1 MKPMQK
7 SLVTDELL
15 RKPLSIR
22 GDRLFIED
30 CDTVALAEQ
39 FGTPLY
45 VVSESQ
51 LRDNVR
57 NWQTTFEEHWHDGP
71 VRLYPSLKAN
81 PVIAVRRI
89 LTGEDT
95 GCDIFGP
102 GELECAIRAGVTGA
116 DLSVNGS
123 IKNRALVRKA
133 LEHGA
138 RIILDS
144 PRELELCE
152 AEAAALGVTAK
163 VLLRLKPDIRALK
176 LESDFAPG
184 MQVSYLTQIIKYG
197 IPTKEVLEMATR
209 FRDLN
214 NVETVGVHVHMGRH
228 SKQPAVWEAWV
239 RACVKLTREVSDVMG
254 GWTPSCVD
262 VGGGFPSPLDHD
274 PDVAVIDY
282 ETPPLEVFASTVGNA
297 LHMALIKDGF
307 DPDGIR
313 LELEPGRGI
322 HADTGIHLSSV
333 VNVKAENVGMD
344 YRWAEIDTAETFLDG
359 HGFNLERPIYD
370 YFIANKMAAENAA
383 LYDIVGQT
391 CNAEILTHQLPAP
404 SLVRGDVIAFLNT
417 GAYGEPNAANFNAL
431 PRPGTLLVNGENAAV
446 VRRAETVDDV
456 FARDAMPGWLSD

>member
-1 MKPMQK
+1 MQK

-15 RKPLSIR
+15 RPPLKIR

-45 VVSESQ
+45 VVSESH

-57 NWQTTFEEHWHDGP
+57 HWQTTFEEHWRDGP

-89 LTGEDT
+89 LAEEDT

-102 GELECAIRAGVTGA
+102 GELECAIRAGVSGE

-123 IKNRALVRKA
+123 IKDRPLIRKA

-144 PRELELCE
+144 PRELDLCEEE
-152 AEAAALGVTAK
+152 AEALGTTAK
-163 VLLRLKPDIRALK
+163 VLMRLKPDIRSLK

-197 IPTKEVLEMATR
+197 IPTKEVLEMAAR
-209 FRDLN
+209 IKDLDH
-214 NVETVGVHVHMGRH
+214 VDPVGVHVHMGRH
-228 SKQPAVWEAWV
+228 SKRPIVWENWV
-239 RACVKLTREVSDVMG
+239 RACVSLTREVSNVMG
-254 GWTPSCVD
+254 GWTPACID

-274 PDVAVIDY
+274 PDVAVVDY

-297 LHMALIKDGF
+297 LHASLIEHGF
-307 DPDGIR
+307 DPDGVR

-322 HADTGIHLSSV
+322 HADTGIHLASVINVKEEDVGMSGRYTTTSSRTRWRQRTSPFTTSSV
-333 VNVKAENVGMD
+333 
-344 YRWAEIDTAETFLDG
+344 
-359 HGFNLERPIYD
+359 RP
-370 YFIANKMAAENAA
+370 A
-383 LYDIVGQT
+383 
-391 CNAEILTHQLPAP
+391 
-404 SLVRGDVIAFLNT
+404 
-417 GAYGEPNAANFNAL
+417 
-431 PRPGTLLVNGENAAV
+431 TL
-446 VRRAETVDDV
+446 R
-456 FARDAMPGWLSD
+456 S

>member
-1 MKPMQK
+1 MQK

-15 RKPLSIR
+15 REPLSIR

-45 VVSESQ
+45 VISESH

-57 NWQTTFEEHWHDGP
+57 HWQTTFEEHWRDGP

-81 PVIAVRRI
+81 PVIAIRRI
-89 LTGEDT
+89 LADENT

-102 GELECAIRAGVTGA
+102 GELECAIRAGVTGE

-123 IKNRALVRKA
+123 IKNRALIRKA

-144 PRELELCE
+144 PRELDLCE
-152 AEAAALGVTAK
+152 EEAAALGVTAK
-163 VLLRLKPDIRALK
+163 VLLRLKPDIGALK

-184 MQVSYLTQIIKYG
+184 MQVSFLTQIIKYG
-197 IPTKEVLEMATR
+197 LPTKEALEMATR

-214 NVETVGVHVHMGRH
+214 NVEAVGVHVHMGRH
-228 SKQPAVWEAWV
+228 SKQPALWEAWV
-239 RACVKLTREVSDVMG
+239 HACVKLTREISDAMG
-254 GWTPSCVD
+254 GWTPACID

-297 LHMALIKDGF
+297 LHTALVEYGF
-307 DPDGIR
+307 DPEGIR

-322 HADTGIHLSSV
+322 HADTGIHLASV
-333 VNVKAENVGMD
+333 VNVKTENVGMD
-344 YRWAEIDTAETFLDG
+344 YCWAEIDTAETFLDG

-370 YFIANKMAAENAA
+370 YFIANRMGAENTT

-391 CNAEILTHQLPAP
+391 CNAEILTHRLPAP
-404 SLVRGDVIAFLNT
+404 SLERGDVVAFLNT

-431 PRPGTLLVNGENAAV
+431 PRPGMVLVNGKQAAL

-456 FARDAMPGWLSD
+456 FARDAIPEWLSD

>member
-1 MKPMQK
+1 MQK

-15 RKPLSIR
+15 REPLSIR
-22 GDRLFIED
+22 GNRLFIED
-30 CDTVALAEQ
+30 CDTVAIAEQ

-45 VVSESQ
+45 VVSESH
-51 LRDNVR
+51 LRNNVR
-57 NWQTTFEEHWHDGP
+57 LWQTTFAQHWKNGP
-71 VRLYPSLKAN
+71 IRLFPSLKAN

-89 LTGEDT
+89 LTEEDT

-102 GELECAIRAGVTGA
+102 GELECAIRAAVTGE

-123 IKNRALVRKA
+123 IKSRALVNKA

-144 PRELELCE
+144 PQELAICE
-152 AEAAALGVTAK
+152 QEAAALGITAK

-197 IPTKEVLEMATR
+197 IPTKEVLEMAGR
-209 FRDLN
+209 INDLEH
-214 NVETVGVHVHMGRH
+214 VKPVGVHVHMGRH
-228 SKQPAVWEAWV
+228 SKRPVIWEAWI

-254 GWTPSCVD
+254 GWTPSCID

-282 ETPPLEVFASTVGNA
+282 ETPPLEVFASTVGHN
-297 LHMALIKDGF
+297 LHTALIDYGF

-333 VNVKAENVGMD
+333 ANVKTESVGMN

-370 YFIANKMAAENAA
+370 YFIANKMAEENTA

-391 CNAEILTHQLPAP
+391 CNAEILTHRLPAP
-404 SLVRGDVIAFLNT
+404 KLECDDVVAFLNT

-431 PRPGTLLVNGENAAV
+431 PRPAMVLVNGDRAAV
-446 VRRAETVDDV
+446 VRRAENVDDV
-456 FARDAMPGWLSD
+456 FSRDVMPEWLSD